1 MDKLK
6 MQTENIADKNYEILS
21 KMFPNALTETITG
34 YDEDGKEVATRPEF
48 YLVGAEGNILE
59 WTKWD
64 LSALGKV
71 VKIDFN
77 VTGSNDNGYGFSQ
90 PAYFAYDDVAVRF

>member
-1 MDKLK
+1 MLK
-6 MQTENIADKNYEILS
+6 FFYDNTDLLKVINFKN
-21 KMFPNALTETITG
+21 G
-34 YDEDGKEVATRPEF
+34 YEDGKEVATRPEF

>member
-1 MDKLK
+1 MTAPAGEDDWVKLVA
-6 MQTENIADKNYEILS
+6 I
-21 KMFPNALTETITG
+21 G
-34 YDEDGKEVATRPEF
+34 YDEDGNEVKTKPEF
-48 YLVGAEGNILE
+48 YLVGKTGNILE
-59 WTKWD
+59 WSKWD

-90 PAYFAYDDVAVRF
+90 PAYFCYDDVAVRF

>member
-1 MDKLK
+1 MMK
-6 MQTENIADKNYEILS
+6 MER
-21 KMFPNALTETITG
+21 
-34 YDEDGKEVATRPEF
+34 EVATRPEF

>member
-1 MDKLK
+1 MTAPAGKDDWVKLVA
-6 MQTENIADKNYEILS
+6 I
-21 KMFPNALTETITG
+21 G

-77 VTGSNDNGYGFSQ
+77 VTGSMITDMVSANL
-90 PAYFAYDDVAVRF
+90 PILLMMM

>member
-1 MDKLK
+1 MSSFLFPLLHYGEDDWVKLVA
-6 MQTENIADKNYEILS
+6 I
-21 KMFPNALTETITG
+21 G
-34 YDEDGKEVATRPEF
+34 YDEDGNEVKTKPEF
-48 YLVGAEGNILE
+48 YLVGKAGNILE
-59 WTKWD
+59 WSKWD

-90 PAYFAYDDVAVRF
+90 PAYFCYDDVAVRF